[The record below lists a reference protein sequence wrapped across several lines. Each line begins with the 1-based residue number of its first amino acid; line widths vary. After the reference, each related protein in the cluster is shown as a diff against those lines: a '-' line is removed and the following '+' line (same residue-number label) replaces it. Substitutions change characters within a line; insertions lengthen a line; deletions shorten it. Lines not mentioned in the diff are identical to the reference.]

1 MVIRNKLLII
11 GLLASFGVAC
21 SSTTE
26 QSSGDAGEQQDAS
39 TETRD
44 SAQDQGAIN
53 SNPFD
58 DPSNPL
64 SSRVV
69 YFGFDSDSIK
79 PEDRD
84 IIIAHAQYLS
94 SNSGEK
100 VVLEGHA
107 DERGTREYNI
117 ALGER
122 RANAVKQ
129 LMTLQGVA
137 SSQIDVVS
145 FGEERPIAIGHDE
158 SAWSQN
164 RRVEILYPS
173 H

>member
-21 SSTTE
+21 TSTSE
-26 QSSGDAGEQQDAS
+26 QQQGDTGQQDA
-39 TETRD
+39 TTDTRD
-44 SAQDQGAIN
+44 TAQDQTPIE

-58 DPSNPL
+58 DPSNML
-64 SSRVV
+64 SKRVV
-69 YFGFDSDSIK
+69 YFAFDSYSIK

-84 IIIAHAQYLS
+84 IIIAHAEYLS
-94 SNSGEK
+94 ANSGEK

-129 LMTLQGVA
+129 LMTLQGVS

>member
-21 SSTTE
+21 SSTSE
-26 QSSGDAGEQQDAS
+26 KPPEDSGQQDA
-39 TETRD
+39 TTDTRD
-44 SAQDQGAIN
+44 SAQDQTPIQ

-64 SSRVV
+64 SKRVV
-69 YFGFDSDSIK
+69 YFEFDSYSIK

-84 IIIAHAQYLS
+84 IIIAHAEYLS
-94 SNSGEK
+94 ANSGEK

-129 LMTLQGVA
+129 LMTLQGVS

>member
-21 SSTTE
+21 TTTSETSS
-26 QSSGDAGEQQDAS
+26 DAGGQQDAS
-39 TETRD
+39 TDSRD
-44 SAQDQGAIN
+44 TAQDQGAIN

-64 SSRVV
+64 SQRVV

-79 PEDRD
+79 PGDRD

-94 SNSGEK
+94 ANSSEK

-122 RANAVKQ
+122 RANAVRQ

-158 SAWSQN
+158 SAWGQN

>member
-11 GLLASFGVAC
+11 GLLASLGVAC
-21 SSTTE
+21 TTTTE
-26 QSSGDAGEQQDAS
+26 DTSPQGTEPTSTGGD
-39 TETRD
+39 TTNVVPETTGYQGHPLDDPNSLLSKRTVYFAFD
-44 SAQDQGAIN
+44 SYSIN
-53 SNPFD
+53 S
-58 DPSNPL
+58 
-64 SSRVV
+64 
-69 YFGFDSDSIK
+69 
-79 PEDRD
+79 EERD
-84 IIIAHAQYLS
+84 VIIAHAQYLS

-100 VVLEGHA
+100 VTLEGHA

-122 RANAVKQ
+122 RANAVRQ

-145 FGEERPIAIGHDE
+145 FGEERPAAQGHNE

-164 RRVEILYPS
+164 RRVEFIYPG